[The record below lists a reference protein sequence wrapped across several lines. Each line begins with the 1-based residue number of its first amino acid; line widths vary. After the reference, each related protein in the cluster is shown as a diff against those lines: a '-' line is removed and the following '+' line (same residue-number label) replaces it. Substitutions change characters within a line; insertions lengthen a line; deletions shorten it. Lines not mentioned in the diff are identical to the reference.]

1 MAKVSID
8 VNIITDEEDLEN
20 KLDEVSLQNLLSD
33 LSDSIVEIVN
43 AKEGIYGTVNFSLN
57 GEQES
62 SVNFD

>member
-8 VNIITDEEDLEN
+8 VNIITDEEDLES